1 MQISTSARM
10 GHGQGRAETTE
21 VAAPAVRVR
30 SGLIVK
36 RGEYLGSKDKPFA
49 FVWQDDEENVAPNR
63 EITVQAGRNGI
74 WLYEGES
81 PVVLADAFPGKRE
94 AARLIRAFEDWQRYF
109 EKKYDK
115 KQPQRFYW
123 GRFNQEGRELARR
136 LQAALIDEAI
146 VRYKRPLEDPRS
158 READEIEL

>member
-1 MQISTSARM
+1 MQTSTPARV
-10 GHGQGRAETTE
+10 GHGQGRAETTN

-30 SGLIVK
+30 SGSTVK
-36 RGEYLGSKDKPFA
+36 RGEFLGSKDKPFA
-49 FVWQDDEENVAPNR
+49 FVWQDDEENVAPDR
-63 EITVQAGRNGI
+63 EITVRAERGGV
-74 WLYEGES
+74 WLREEGKQVNLTE
-81 PVVLADAFPGKRE
+81 AFPGNRE
-94 AARLIRAFEDWQRYF
+94 AARLVRAFDDWQRYF

-123 GRFNQEGRELARR
+123 SRFNQEGRELARR

-146 VRYKRPLEDPRS
+146 VRYKRPVEDPRS